1 MSFSTE
7 LATIESGVTAFEA
20 QVPAYLAKAKEAL
33 NVLKE
38 VDVFLSLVN
47 PALGATVGT
56 VITGVGDAINAV
68 EPEVPVF
75 PNVYSG

>member
-7 LATIESGVTAFEA
+7 LSAIESGITAFEA

-38 VDVFLSLVN
+38 VDAFLSLVN
-47 PALGATVGT
+47 PALGETVGA
-56 VITGVGDAINAV
+56 VIIGAEDVINAV
-68 EPEVPVF
+68 APAASVS

>member
-7 LATIESGVTAFEA
+7 LATIESGITAFEA

-38 VDVFLSLVN
+38 VDTFLSLVN
-47 PALGATVGT
+47 PALGATVGA
-56 VITGVGDAINAV
+56 VITGAEDAINAV
-68 EPEVPVF
+68 EPEVP
-75 PNVYSG
+75 NV